1 MGYSVCFDPTDT
13 AVVYVGAYAYGY
25 SRVFKTTDAGAT
37 WVQTPLNVGGNY
49 VYSVHVSPLDPRIVI
64 VGTYS
69 GGVWRSTDA
78 GASWTRAATFWYV
91 YQLAAVPGHENIIFA
106 GSDTA
111 VWRSLD
117 TGRTWTVSRSGLVGK
132 DIRALIAV
140 DSTAV
145 FAGTK
150 AGVFATTDCGAN
162 WQMTASEFPL
172 GRIPVMA
179 PTCDHAAL
187 FVEFQD
193 NAVFTTTDQGASW
206 TRLPEFLSCGNIC
219 GIGFNPDD
227 PNVVWA
233 LEGSG

>member
-1 MGYSVCFDPTDT
+1 
-13 AVVYVGAYAYGY
+13 
-25 SRVFKTTDAGAT
+25 
-37 WVQTPLNVGGNY
+37 
-49 VYSVHVSPLDPRIVI
+49 
-64 VGTYS
+64 
-69 GGVWRSTDA
+69 
-78 GASWTRAATFWYV
+78 
-91 YQLAAVPGHENIIFA
+91 
-106 GSDTA
+106 
-111 VWRSLD
+111 
-117 TGRTWTVSRSGLVGK
+117 VSRSGLVGK